1 MDTFS
6 EWMEIGPRRQNTVT
20 NLMDIA
26 VQEDSC
32 QDEKVNSIDDAQ
44 AKGRKPSIR
53 EVAWSTTLMKKSSL
67 N

>member
-6 EWMEIGPRRQNTVT
+6 EWMKIGPRQQTSII

-32 QDEKVNSIDDAQ
+32 QDGKVNSIDDAQ
-44 AKGRKPSIR
+44 AKGRKSSIR
-53 EVAWSTTLMKKSSL
+53 KVA
-67 N
+67 

>member
-6 EWMEIGPRRQNTVT
+6 EGMEIGPRRQISLT

-32 QDEKVNSIDDAQ
+32 QDGKVNSIDDAQ
-44 AKGRKPSIR
+44 AKRRKPSI
-53 EVAWSTTLMKKSSL
+53 KKSPRVIRL
-67 N
+67 

>member
-6 EWMEIGPRRQNTVT
+6 EWMKIGPRRQTSLT

-32 QDEKVNSIDDAQ
+32 QDGKVNSIDDAQ
-44 AKGRKPSIR
+44 AKGRKPSIK
-53 EVAWSTTLMKKSSL
+53 EVV
-67 N
+67 